1 MPLEKHFGRP
11 GPMGNFRASKF
22 LPVGPFM
29 QAPGLRPPVV
39 AGDALGK
46 IETQPKGLHRGI
58 GPVGDLAEGKDALII
73 KLLRQNRSNPLDFR
87 ELVDLLRRRAVE
99 KAEVGV
105 LEGDSVGCGGPH
117 LGGRG
122 LRAAGLGVAGMF
134 EGVLGRNQLPRKVLG
149 LVLGRLKAAGD
160 LLPLLMVAGDTLLG
174 PGQILATNGQLTGGL
189 VELPW
194 ALDGTDP
201 NIPLTSQLKSKF
213 LQSNG
218 LLILGA
224 IDRTIVNWTRMN
236 SKDRTLFITQADSMR
251 IYGQYQ
257 QILGFIDMYLG
268 DENRIDVAQLLP
280 SEEPQGITASP
291 NLKGESVNAQP
302 GSA

>member
-1 MPLEKHFGRP
+1 MKLGREQFRNAITEFRNLHIIAAMRPLFTMRSELT
-11 GPMGNFRASKF
+11 GNDEFQDRGGADTPTANHLKQHLANCDKFRRHVTHNPDHKD
-22 LPVGPFM
+22 L
-29 QAPGLRPPVV
+29 
-39 AGDALGK
+39 
-46 IETQPKGLHRGI
+46 
-58 GPVGDLAEGKDALII
+58 GDLIAKAIDPSATIEAGENPFGGDDI
-73 KLLRQNRSNPLDFR
+73 QNMS
-87 ELVDLLRRRAVE
+87 
-99 KAEVGV
+99 
-105 LEGDSVGCGGPH
+105 
-117 LGGRG
+117 
-122 LRAAGLGVAGMF
+122 
-134 EGVLGRNQLPRKVLG
+134 
-149 LVLGRLKAAGD
+149 
-160 LLPLLMVAGDTLLG
+160 
-174 PGQILATNGQLTGGL
+174 GGL